1 MHGNVSVG
9 ECLHCAIRTWLTCLA
24 KKVQSVGEPW
34 AREES
39 GERRAESGEQEGR
52 PLDGISSLDRWKV
65 ANVLTGEWQ
74 CESNGA
80 ATEVTRCVRRRCE
93 E

>member
-24 KKVQSVGEPW
+24 KKVQGVGEPW

-39 GERRAESGEQEGR
+39 GEWRAEGR
-52 PLDGISSLDRWKV
+52 RLDGISSLDRWKV
-65 ANVLTGEWQ
+65 ANILTGEWQ
-74 CESNGA
+74 CESNGP

>member
-1 MHGNVSVG
+1 MRSEHGLLVWQKRSSVSV
-9 ECLHCAIRTWLTCLA
+9 IR
-24 KKVQSVGEPW
+24 G
-34 AREES
+34 R
-39 GERRAESGEQEGR
+39 ERRAFLSRVGGSGEQEGR
-52 PLDGISSLDRWKV
+52 QLDVISSLDRWKV